1 MVGGSVAALRAWAA
15 PAPGAQQTVELTLKD
30 YLQQVMAHNE
40 TVQAQMLEAESAH
53 AKAHGEI
60 GIFEPN
66 LSLSAERERN
76 KRLNN
81 SLQQSEQNG
90 LPLFTEV
97 NNIYDTALE
106 QLIPTGGKV
115 RFGYTLSDLSN
126 NVTNQ
131 NIFLGLNN
139 NIERQFQTFVGVTF
153 TQPLLKNAGTDIT
166 LADMRVA
173 ALESDYAFQQY
184 RRQLMLVLSQ
194 AEAAYWNLYF
204 AQEQLRFFDES
215 VALANSVLSDSQ
227 ERFKTGNAAELDVLQ
242 AQSGLAIRKTKQ
254 NEALQNYYDAA
265 GRIRALAGTAPNG
278 HDTVFRAADSPAAS
292 ATPISYLESFQQ
304 AFALNPE
311 YLAQVIK
318 VREDRVKAGVA
329 RHQQL
334 PEMNF
339 TAAYGFNGLGLSP
352 ESSWNTAQTGNY
364 PSWSV
369 GVELHVPLGGN
380 IKGRADFS
388 AAKLALQEAVV
399 NLNSLQNEIANA
411 IDTAIT
417 KARGWQDSIQSYQ
430 TVVHF
435 NEDLLK
441 TEMARMQVGTVEPRK
456 VLEVEADLFD
466 ARQSLAEA
474 LVQYQ
479 RTMLELQLAEG
490 SVLKRRNTD
499 LTRDQLHQETVALLR
514 NDTFEPDAYA
524 PAPYNMPTP
533 PPANA
538 YTPLL
543 NTPAS
548 VQPSG
553 H

>member
-1 MVGGSVAALRAWAA
+1 MAA
-15 PAPGAQQTVELTLKD
+15 PTNGAPNAVQLTLKD
-30 YLQQVMAHNE
+30 YLRQVMAHNE
-40 TVQAQMLEAESAH
+40 SIQAQMLEAESAH
-53 AKAHGEI
+53 AKAHGEY

-66 LSLSAERERN
+66 LSLSAQRERN

-90 LPLFTEV
+90 LALFSEV

-106 QLIPTGGKV
+106 QLVPTGGKI

-126 NVTNQ
+126 NLTNQ
-131 NIFLGLNN
+131 NIFLGVNAN
-139 NIERQFQTFVGVTF
+139 TEREFQTFVGVTF

-166 LADMRVA
+166 LADIRVA
-173 ALESDYAFQQY
+173 AMESDYAFQQY

-204 AQEQLRFFDES
+204 AQEQMRFFDES
-215 VALANSVLSDSQ
+215 VTLANSVLSDSQ

-242 AQSGLAIRKTKQ
+242 AQSGLALRKTKQ

-265 GRIRALAGTAPNG
+265 GRVRALAGTPPNG
-278 HDTVFRAADSPAAS
+278 RDDKIQAADSPAS
-292 ATPISYLESFQQ
+292 APMKLSYLESFQK
-304 AFALNPE
+304 AFDLNPE

-339 TAAYGFNGLGLSP
+339 TAAYGYNGLGVSA
-352 ESSWNTAQTGNY
+352 ENSWSTVQTGNY
-364 PSWSV
+364 PSWSI

-380 IKGRADFS
+380 MKGRADFS

-411 IDTAIT
+411 VDTAIT
-417 KARGWQDSIQSYQ
+417 KARGWQDSIQSYE

-441 TEMARMQVGTVEPRK
+441 TQMARMQVGTVEPRK

-479 RTMLELQLAEG
+479 RTLLELQLAEG

-499 LTRDQLHQETVALLR
+499 LTRDQLHNETVALLR
-514 NDTFEPDAYA
+514 NETFQPDAYT
-524 PAPYNMPTP
+524 PSTYNMPTP
-533 PPANA
+533 QPANA
-538 YTPLL
+538 FTPLL
-543 NTPAS
+543 NTPSS
-548 VQPSG
+548 VQPAG
-553 H
+553 K